1 MKRILFVTSCRD
13 VWGGSE
19 ELWSGAALELKRRG
33 LRVFAGRSA
42 PWHSGP
48 MHPRWVRLRDAGI
61 RLRDFGASRTARLIP
76 DVLEHSVPIALR
88 PAWRVRNLALAAK
101 LALTKADLVVIS
113 QGGCY
118 DGLFPVC
125 LPEVCRFAGVPYV
138 VVAQKAAEID
148 WPGDGLRHIYRRCY
162 GEAAATFFVSR
173 HNRTT
178 AEQQLAMRL
187 PRVEIVRN
195 PFMVSGKVPQAW
207 PSTRD
212 GVMRLACVARLL
224 PLEKAQD
231 LLLRVLAR
239 ETWRK
244 RAVEVSF
251 FGEGPMRRALEEMA
265 QFLGLSN
272 VHFRGFAETN
282 EIWRTHHALVLP
294 SRSEGLPLAQVEAMM
309 CGRPVIV
316 TDAGGSGEIMQD
328 GIHGFLATGPS
339 EHELGDAMERAWE
352 SRNNWRTMGEAA
364 GAHIRKVYPENPCAV
379 FADRLEDFCLS
390 PNARRDV
397 QPA

>member
-1 MKRILFVTSCRD
+1 MKRILFVTSCPD
-13 VWGGSE
+13 AWGGSE

-61 RLRDFGASRTARLIP
+61 TLRDFGASRSSRLIP

-101 LALTKADLVVIS
+101 LALTKADLVVIA
-113 QGGCY
+113 QGACF
-118 DGLFPVC
+118 DGMFPIF
-125 LPEVCRFAGVPYV
+125 LPEICRYAKVPYV
-138 VVAQKAAEID
+138 IVSQKAGEIE
-148 WPGDGLRHIYRRCY
+148 WPQDGLRHIYKRGY
-162 GEAAATFFVSR
+162 AEAAAVFFVSD
-173 HNRTT
+173 HNRITV
-178 AEQQLAMRL
+178 EQQLALKLDRA
-187 PRVEIVRN
+187 EIVRN
-195 PFMVSGKVPQAW
+195 PFLVAAGPQAW
-207 PSTRD
+207 PDSPD
-212 GVMRLACVARLL
+212 GGWRLACVARLL
-224 PLEKAQD
+224 PLDKGQD
-231 LLLRVLAR
+231 LLLKVLAQDR
-239 ETWRK
+239 WRQ
-244 RAVEVSF
+244 RPVEVSF
-251 FGEGPMRRALEEMA
+251 FGEGRMARGLEEMA
-265 QFLGLSN
+265 RFLGLNN
-272 VHFRGFAETN
+272 VHFRGFGETN

-328 GIHGFLATGPS
+328 GVHGFLAAGPS

-390 PNARRDV
+390 PNARRDA